1 MPQKNIQLEDLEPCN
16 SDNKCGIKC
25 EWMQSKRVL
34 VNPDGQVL
42 PCCFFANVMYMYDRL
57 GAPKSWTPKKEY
69 GISDQIMDV
78 PRVAWETSQEN
89 ILMEYYENREEYNL
103 FNKPLEEIIESE
115 WFTKTLPESWEDS
128 DRLPRQCRTFCQF
141 KKED

>member
-1 MPQKNIQLEDLEPCN
+1 MCLKRMHLKGLKMPRLKDLEPCN

-69 GISDQIMDV
+69 GIEDQIMDV
-78 PRVAWETSQEN
+78 PRV
-89 ILMEYYENREEYNL
+89 EYNL
-103 FNKPLEEIIESE
+103 FNKPLEEILESE

-128 DRLPRQCRTFCQF
+128 DTLPRQCRTFCQI